1 MIQEQF
7 YKIARIEYIKFLRLL
22 IKNVQFSIN
31 NNQIETKNPTEYIR
45 QNHLHIQFRTQ
56 IFLNHTI
63 NN

>member
-22 IKNVQFSIN
+22 IKNVKSQV
-31 NNQIETKNPTEYIR
+31 KTENHLKYIR
-45 QNHLHIQFRTQ
+45 KNNLHTQFKIQ

-63 NN
+63 NH

>member
-22 IKNVQFSIN
+22 IKNVKYQV
-31 NNQIETKNPTEYIR
+31 KTENHLKYIR
-45 QNHLHIQFRTQ
+45 ENNLHIQFRTQ

-63 NN
+63 N